1 LTVLEYK
8 VMDKKSSGYEIGGV
22 HEEEYLTTP
31 DAKVPK
37 TIIRYAVKKK

>member
-1 LTVLEYK
+1 
-8 VMDKKSSGYEIGGV
+8 MDKKSSGYEIGGV